1 MSKRSASARRGIVP
15 AIRYRDPVTMVNWL
29 CLAFGFERQQVVT
42 GEDGSFVQAALRF
55 GEGVLIVGAVRG
67 SLYDSLMVQPDE
79 IGGLETQ
86 SCYLPVL
93 DADSHYA
100 RAKAAGAEIV
110 FDLEADGEGG
120 RGYTCRD
127 PEGHIWS
134 FGTFDP
140 WGCQP
145 QAPAA
150 ATAQSRTLTALTLL
164 LLPGLLASGLATSWM
179 YLKSEPYPEQIATLA
194 TLQPLPSPP
203 AEREQTARAE
213 ALQRKFEQRIGD
225 LERELAE
232 ARRRQ
237 EAAEASLKR
246 TEALLAGEQSARQS
260 AERLTRELKDQVA
273 RDAAAMQAIAS
284 SARAFEGRLLQSPS
298 TWVPTSAEA
307 TASADIAEPPET
319 RALER
324 ALRDVRAELARERQ
338 ARSAAEAALL
348 EARREIGRRRAVTA
362 QD

>member
-1 MSKRSASARRGIVP
+1 MSKRSASTRRGIVP

-55 GEGVLIVGAVRG
+55 GEGIVIVGAVRG
-67 SLYDSLMVQPDE
+67 SPYDSLMVQPDE

-100 RAKAAGAEIV
+100 RAKVAGAEIV
-110 FDLEADGEGG
+110 FDLEEDGEGG

-140 WGCQP
+140 WGRQP
-145 QAPAA
+145 QAPEAA
-150 ATAQSRTLTALTLL
+150 SSRPRTLTALTLL
-164 LLPGLLASGLATSWM
+164 LLLGLFAGGIATSWT
-179 YLKSEPYPEQIATLA
+179 YLRSERYQEQIATLT
-194 TLQPLPSPP
+194 TLQPLPAPS
-203 AEREQTARAE
+203 ADREQTARAE
-213 ALQRKFEQRIGD
+213 ALQQKLERRVGD

-232 ARRRQ
+232 ARWRQ

-260 AERLTRELKDQVA
+260 AERLTRELRDQIA

-298 TWVPTSAEA
+298 TWTPTSAEG
-307 TASADIAEPPET
+307 TASANVAETPEIQ
-319 RALER
+319 ALER

-348 EARREIGRRRAVTA
+348 EARKEIGRRRAVAA